1 MDGRV
6 WRLLGTVQLL
16 FMAAIFAV
24 CALLG
29 GCDSQVELA
38 SGAATYMKCHW
49 TFVAC
54 SVFAV
59 AGFVIALVAQTAK
72 EAQARR
78 FLAVALI
85 AVFAAIAYLPTPLGV
100 GICASADMACHLA
113 GYLTWGLCAA
123 GIILALIQA
132 VKADP
137 ASAERPKMQL

>member
-6 WRLLGTVQLL
+6 WRLLSAIQLL

-38 SGAATYMKCHW
+38 NGSATYMKCHW

-54 SVFAV
+54 SAFAV
-59 AGFVIALVAQTAK
+59 AGFAIAWVTQMAK

-78 FLAVALI
+78 FLAIALI
-85 AVFAAIAYLPTPLGV
+85 AVFAAIAFLPTPLGI

-123 GIILALIQA
+123 GIILALIQLA
-132 VKADP
+132 KADP
-137 ASAERPKMQL
+137 ASPERPKMQL